1 MTFASI
7 SLGITGTPANVW
19 RLVLWV
25 AMVALTERF
34 MADAW
39 RHYRRVGS
47 WRVPP
52 KDAAVVWG
60 RLALIVFVARSAVVQ
75 AEAWSAPVTLEGL
88 PFTTLAVALCW
99 VSALWYRRQLP

>member
-1 MTFASI
+1 MTASL
-7 SLGITGTPANVW
+7 SLGIDGAPANVW

-25 AMVALTERF
+25 AMVFLTERF

-39 RHYRRVGS
+39 RHRKRVGS

-52 KDAAVVWG
+52 ADAAIVWG
-60 RLALIVFVARSAVVQ
+60 RMALIVFVGRSAIVQ

-99 VSALWYRRQLP
+99 VSALMYRRQLP